1 MYRKS
6 RRTAFL
12 LLMALFV
19 ICAAGAVAADDT
31 CATGTCETS
40 TDNAICTQTVQQQS
54 GPPNLGNGGS
64 AGCYQPTDVSVD
76 KEIEQKAVAAGEN
89 VCYDITVQKMGNAA
103 KNVVVTDN
111 VNLVNPQYRVMVDNT
126 YWSDPSPW
134 TGSFSCKNLEAK
146 FLYIKI
152 WGIVPSSQPEG
163 WMYNTVTVSADND
176 RTPWNNWDTERVYVY
191 TKANLAIEKTAP
203 ETVYA
208 GDEIAYHINIT
219 NNGPSDAQNVVLKD
233 STLPDLLTGAYYK
246 VKIGDG
252 DWGAAVPWTPG
263 SDILLGVIQAYQ
275 TVLVDIFGTVPSS
288 TAKGTVIENEA
299 FVESSTCD
307 PCNCNNHACTTTTV
321 DTQAD
326 VYATKSDTTSDP
338 VTAGTN
344 MVYTIVVGNNGPS
357 DAVNVLVEDTLHEW
371 LSGATFSVDG
381 GSSQPWIGSYTIA
394 LLKAGEKVNIVI
406 TGLLNASAPTSSV
419 IENKVTALAET
430 ADPNLLNNIGYAAT
444 GVVTSADISVT
455 KTVPA
460 TVTAGANIIYTIVV
474 TNNGPSDAQNVV
486 LNDVLPS
493 WITAATYT
501 KDSVDM
507 GAWTSPLV
515 IGLLEAG
522 KSVTIII
529 NGTVDAAT
537 PDATELNNTANVTSD
552 TPDSNSTN
560 NEASGSTIVS
570 NPTSGGG
577 GVTPEPESGGEG
589 VTEPASGGDA
599 VSSETVGMQTTG
611 SPVALL
617 VMALLVLLSG
627 LFGIRKP

>member
-1 MYRKS
+1 MGVKIVYSKS
-6 RRTAFL
+6 RRPAFL
-12 LLMALFV
+12 LLMVLFV
-19 ICAAGAVAADDT
+19 ICAAGAAAAADGSDD
-31 CATGTCETS
+31 CADGTIGTPSEQLQLN
-40 TDNAICTQTVQQQS
+40 DLNK
-54 GPPNLGNGGS
+54 GPP
-64 AGCYQPTDVSVD
+64 GCYQPTDVSID
-76 KEIEQKAVAAGEN
+76 KEIEQKSVAAGEN
-89 VCYDITVQKMGNAA
+89 VCYDITVKNLGRNAA
-103 KNVVVTDN
+103 KNVVVTDE

-146 FLYIKI
+146 SLYIHI

-163 WMYNTVTVSADND
+163 WMYNTATVSADND
-176 RTPWNNWDTERVYVY
+176 PWKWNNMARDKVYVY
-191 TKANLAIEKTAP
+191 TKADLAMEKTAP
-203 ETVYA
+203 ETVNA
-208 GDEIAYHINIT
+208 GEEIAYHINIK

-252 DWGAAVPWTPG
+252 EWGAAVPWTPG
-263 SDILLGVIQAYQ
+263 SDILLGVIQACQ
-275 TVLVDIFGTVPSS
+275 TVYVDIFGTVPSS
-288 TAKGTVIENEA
+288 TAKGTVINNEA

-307 PCNCNNHACTTTTV
+307 PCKCNNHACTTTTV

-326 VYATKSDTTSDP
+326 VYATKSDTGSDP

-344 MVYTIVVGNNGPS
+344 MVYTIVIGNNGPS

-371 LSGATFSVDG
+371 LSGATFTVDG
-381 GSSQPWIGSYTIA
+381 GTAQPWTGSYTIA

-406 TGLLNASAPTSSV
+406 TGLLSASAPTGSV

-444 GVVTSADISVT
+444 GVKTIADLSVT

-493 WITAATYT
+493 WITGATYT
-501 KDSVDM
+501 KDGVDM

-515 IGLLEAG
+515 LGLLEAG

-577 GVTPEPESGGEG
+577 GVTPESGGEG
-589 VTEPASGGDA
+589 VNEPVSGGEA
-599 VSSETVGMQTTG
+599 VSAGTVGMQTTG